1 VGSQEKVSHAL
12 AHGCDHVIISTVENV
27 AERVRAITGGRGV
40 DVVYDSVGADT
51 FESSLHSLTLRGML
65 VSFGSAS
72 GDPAPFDIGD
82 LAKLGSLYVTRPR
95 FIHYVRTRSELL
107 RYATAFFER
116 IRGGLK
122 VPIGQTYSIEEV
134 VRAHKDVESRKTKG
148 STVITF

>member
-1 VGSQEKVSHAL
+1 
-12 AHGCDHVIISTVENV
+12 
-27 AERVRAITGGRGV
+27 
-40 DVVYDSVGADT
+40 
-51 FESSLHSLTLRGML
+51 
-65 VSFGSAS
+65 
-72 GDPAPFDIGD
+72 
-82 LAKLGSLYVTRPR
+82 
-95 FIHYVRTRSELL
+95 L